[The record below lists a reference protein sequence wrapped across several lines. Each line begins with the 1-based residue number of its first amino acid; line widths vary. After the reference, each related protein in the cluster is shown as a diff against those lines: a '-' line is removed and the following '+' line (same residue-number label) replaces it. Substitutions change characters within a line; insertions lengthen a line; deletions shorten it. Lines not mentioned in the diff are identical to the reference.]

1 MPKPFRTMLL
11 NDQAVHLIRS
21 AASLRKIRPILMAIA
36 FMSAVAAQVPDSNA
50 IMGFENPNGWIVRG
64 VLTTTATSTTV
75 RTQGN
80 YALAVKDGFL
90 LTTLTSLP
98 VASTATA
105 LTGIGVSGASFE
117 VDLLAAGRPGRMHH
131 CRTKDRNDIETTR
144 QHFDRDEML

>member
-11 NDQAVHLIRS
+11 NDQALHLIRS

-75 RTQGN
+75 RTTMHWPSK
-80 YALAVKDGFL
+80 KD
-90 LTTLTSLP
+90 S
-98 VASTATA
+98 
-105 LTGIGVSGASFE
+105 
-117 VDLLAAGRPGRMHH
+117 
-131 CRTKDRNDIETTR
+131 C
-144 QHFDRDEML
+144 